1 MVILL
6 PLLIII
12 GASLPSL
19 AWLLFF
25 LKEDVHP
32 EPKRLIIYTFSIGAL
47 ITIPVLVAQV
57 FFQSIF
63 FAALTKTLVLIVIL
77 ALIEEVFKFLAAY
90 WAIHKDPA
98 FDEPVDAMIY
108 MIAAALGFATIEN
121 LFIISNVF
129 DSMTSASLSA
139 ATSVLLLRFVGATLL
154 HVLASALLGFY
165 WAKGRIEKKVAPFI
179 VKGIVV
185 ATLVHGA
192 FNYLILKFQN
202 NNLLYAGIFL
212 VVAAFFVFQDFE
224 KLKMSYVREKGML

>member
-1 MVILL
+1 MAILL
-6 PLLIII
+6 PFLIIV

-32 EPKRLIIYTFSIGAL
+32 EPKRLIVYTFSIGAL
-47 ITIPVLVAQV
+47 ITIPVLAAQV
-57 FFQSIF
+57 LFQNIF
-63 FAALTKTLVLIVIL
+63 FVALTKTVVLIVVL
-77 ALIEEVFKFLAAY
+77 ALIEEVFKFFAAY

-98 FDEPVDAMIY
+98 FDEPIDAMIY

-129 DSMTSASLSA
+129 NSITSASLSA
-139 ATSVLLLRFVGATLL
+139 TTSILLLRFVGATLL
-154 HVLASALLGFY
+154 HVLASALVGFY
-165 WAKGRIEKKVAPFI
+165 WAKGRIEKRVVPFI
-179 VKGIVV
+179 VKGIAV

-202 NNLLYAGIFL
+202 SSLLYASIL
-212 VVAAFFVFQDFE
+212 LIVAAFFVFQDFE
-224 KLKMSYVREKGML
+224 KLKTRS